1 MKTTDRSGYPEATR
15 FRQSPHPVKRSQA
28 RESRNGIVWTATL
41 PFCGKNCGKA
51 ARFAFICRAWD
62 TFPML
67 IEFKVA
73 NFRSIRE
80 EQTLSLVASNADKEL
95 RECIIDRDLP
105 GLAGTKFLRGAAIY
119 GPNASGKSNLVK
131 AVQFLA
137 DFVARSATGIEPGTP
152 IPVEPFQLDAHS
164 PSLPSVFEITFV
176 AEGVRYVFGCSL
188 LPERVVEEYLVAYP
202 KGAPQRWYQRTYRG
216 GKAGRYEWSP
226 SSANF
231 KSDKSLEEK
240 TRADSLFLS
249 VAAQFN
255 HPKLGQVASWF
266 RKNLGS
272 LRLSVDGGLL
282 PEFTAEYIADP
293 GHRKQVLSILRSAD
307 SAVVDAKVRKREM
320 SKNVQ
325 FDPGMPPSIVAA
337 IDRGEIRLQPTYDIR
352 LTRLSAEGKPVD
364 LRFASE
370 SAGTRRLFALAG
382 PWIDTLEN
390 GYTVFIDEIESS
402 LHPSLVRALLKLL
415 LCSETNPNDA
425 QVVFTTHNTTLLDT
439 TLLRRDQIWFTEKGP
454 AGNTHLYPL
463 SDFSPRK
470 GEALAKGYL
479 AGRYGAIPVLRDGLK
494 S

>member
-1 MKTTDRSGYPEATR
+1 
-15 FRQSPHPVKRSQA
+15 
-28 RESRNGIVWTATL
+28 
-41 PFCGKNCGKA
+41 
-51 ARFAFICRAWD
+51 
-62 TFPML
+62 ML

-73 NFRSIRE
+73 NFLSIRE

-95 RECIIDRDLP
+95 RECIINRKLP
-105 GLAGTKFLRGAAIY
+105 GLADTRFLRGAAIY
-119 GPNASGKSNLVK
+119 GANASGKSNLVK

-137 DFVARSATGIEPGTP
+137 KFVAHSATRLEPGAP
-152 IPVEPFQLDAHS
+152 IDVEPFKLDARS
-164 PSLPSVFEITFV
+164 PSKPTVFEITFV
-176 AEGVRYVFGCSL
+176 AEGIRYVFGCSL

-202 KGAPQRWYQRTYRG
+202 KGVPQRWYQRTYG
-216 GKAGRYEWSP
+216 GKKTGRYEWSTT
-226 SSANF
+226 SANF
-231 KSDKSLEEK
+231 KGDKSLEEK
-240 TRADSLFLS
+240 TRENSLFLS

-255 HPKLGQVASWF
+255 HPQLRPVESWF
-266 RKNLGS
+266 SKNL
-272 LRLSVDGGLL
+272 RLL
-282 PEFTAEYIADP
+282 PLSFKGQLDPDFTANFIKDP
-293 GHRKQVLSILRSAD
+293 ARRKQVLAIVRSAD
-307 SAVVDAKVRKREM
+307 GTVVDAKVR
-320 SKNVQ
+320 
-325 FDPGMPPSIVAA
+325 
-337 IDRGEIRLQPTYDIR
+337 RGLKATLDKDQLRVRPAHNIH
-352 LTRLSAEGKPVD
+352 LTRMSEEGKPVD

-370 SAGTRRLFALAG
+370 STGTQRLFSLAG

-479 AGRYGAIPVLRDGLK
+479 AGRYGAIPLLHDGLK
-494 S
+494 L